1 MQSRWQAG
9 QESGEKLFGLSVSWK
24 ESSGMG
30 VLMGDLVGEE
40 KQ

>member
-1 MQSRWQAG
+1 MAG
-9 QESGEKLFGLSVSWK
+9 RAGVRGEAVCALSGWK
-24 ESSGMG
+24 DSSGMG